1 MQILKAGL
9 LYFVFVFGAGF
20 VLGTIRTLWIVPR
33 LGART
38 AELMETPI
46 MFVITVLA
54 ARWVVRHLLLPFTLA
69 TRLGV
74 GSVALAS
81 LLAVEFTVVLWL
93 RGLTISDY
101 IKQRDPVAGTVYILM
116 LGVFAVMPALVARR

>member
-74 GSVALAS
+74 GSVALAF
-81 LLAVEFTVVLWL
+81 LLTVEFTVVLWL
-93 RGLTISDY
+93 RGLTIGEY
-101 IKQRDPVAGTVYILM
+101 IRQRDPVAGTVYILM
-116 LGVFAVMPALVARR
+116 LGVFAAMPAFVARR

>member
-1 MQILKAGL
+1 MKILKAGL

-20 VLGTIRTLWIVPR
+20 VLGTIRTIWIVPR
-33 LGART
+33 FGART
-38 AELMETPI
+38 AELMEAPI

-74 GSVALAS
+74 GSVALAF

-93 RGLTISDY
+93 RGLTIGEY
-101 IKQRDPVAGTVYILM
+101 IQQRDPVAGIVYILM

>member
-9 LYFVFVFGAGF
+9 LYFAIVFGAGF

-33 LGART
+33 FGART
-38 AELMETPI
+38 AELMEAPI

-74 GSVALAS
+74 GSVALAF
-81 LLAVEFTVVLWL
+81 LLTVEFTVVLWL
-93 RGLTISDY
+93 RGLTIGEY
-101 IKQRDPVAGTVYILM
+101 IRQRDPVAGTVYILM
-116 LGVFAVMPALVARR
+116 LGVFAAMPAFVARR

>member
-1 MQILKAGL
+1 MKILKAGL

-20 VLGTIRTLWIVPR
+20 VLGTIRTLWMVPR
-33 LGART
+33 FGART

-54 ARWVVRHLLLPFTLA
+54 ARWVARHLLLPFALA

-74 GSVALAS
+74 GSVALAF

-93 RGLTISDY
+93 RGLTIGEY
-101 IKQRDPVAGTVYILM
+101 IRQRDPVAGIVYIVM
-116 LGVFAVMPALVARR
+116 LGVFAAMPTLVARR

>member
-1 MQILKAGL
+1 MKILKAGL

-20 VLGTIRTLWIVPR
+20 VLGTIRTLWMVPR
-33 LGART
+33 FGART

-54 ARWVVRHLLLPFTLA
+54 ARWVARHLLLPFALA

-74 GSVALAS
+74 GSVALAF

-93 RGLTISDY
+93 RGLTIGEY
-101 IKQRDPVAGTVYILM
+101 IRQ
-116 LGVFAVMPALVARR
+116 

>member
-1 MQILKAGL
+1 MKILKAGL

-20 VLGTIRTLWIVPR
+20 VLGTIRTIWIVPR
-33 LGART
+33 FGART

-74 GSVALAS
+74 GSVALAF

-93 RGLTISDY
+93 RGLTIGEY
-101 IKQRDPVAGTVYILM
+101 IQQRDPVAGIVYILM

>member
-20 VLGTIRTLWIVPR
+20 VLGTIRTLWIAPR
-33 LGART
+33 FGART
-38 AELMETPI
+38 AELMEAPI

-74 GSVALAS
+74 GSVALAF

-93 RGLTISDY
+93 RGLTIGEY
-101 IKQRDPVAGTVYILM
+101 IRQRDPVAGTVYILM
-116 LGVFAVMPALVARR
+116 LGVFAAMPAFVARR